1 MAMQRLEFRL
11 VSELISMMKS
21 QLPAVVLDES
31 YPHSF
36 LNIRLTDKLKHR
48 KEENTLKIFLD

>member
-1 MAMQRLEFRL
+1 MQRLEFRL